1 MKAEL
6 KSIEEN
12 NTWMLSELPKNQ
24 QAIGLKWEFKVKR
37 DPEGNTVK
45 YKARFIAK
53 GYAQVEGVNYEE
65 VFAPVARMET
75 VNVLLALADHG
86 NWEIHHMDVKSAFL
100 NGVLLKEVYVK

>member
-1 MKAEL
+1 
-6 KSIEEN
+6 
-12 NTWMLSELPKNQ
+12 
-24 QAIGLKWEFKVKR
+24 VKR

-75 VNVLLALADHG
+75 VSVLLALADHG
-86 NWEIHHMDVKSAFL
+86 N
-100 NGVLLKEVYVK
+100 

>member
-45 YKARFIAK
+45 YKSKVYCK
-53 GYAQVEGVNYEE
+53 GVCSG
-65 VFAPVARMET
+65 
-75 VNVLLALADHG
+75 
-86 NWEIHHMDVKSAFL
+86 
-100 NGVLLKEVYVK
+100 